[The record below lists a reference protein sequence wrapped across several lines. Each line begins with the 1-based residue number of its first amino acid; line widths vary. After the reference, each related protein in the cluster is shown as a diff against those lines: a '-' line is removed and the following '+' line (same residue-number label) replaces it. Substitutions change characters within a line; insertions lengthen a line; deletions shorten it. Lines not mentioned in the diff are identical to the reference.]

1 MARKVEPLEAEASTP
16 VGEGMLGRKGDRARE
31 VERVN
36 PITGVVALPD
46 LALLASQR
54 PDQSRPTLDPLIPRQ
69 LIDQKARIFV
79 EGCRREVEGSR
90 ESERRRSNAG
100 GLRLRVEVWRA
111 KMVECGLIKEK
122 DDGCFCKMNSLTLF
136 PDWRE

>member
-36 PITGVVALPD
+36 PITGVGALPD
-46 LALLASQR
+46 LALLTSQR

-69 LIDQKARIFV
+69 LIYQKARIFV

-90 ESERRRSNAG
+90 ESERRRSMRVG
-100 GLRLRVEVWRA
+100 CGCGLRSGVRKWWSA
-111 KMVECGLIKEK
+111 G
-122 DDGCFCKMNSLTLF
+122 
-136 PDWRE
+136 